1 MSVTLPAAG
10 SGFAP
15 STILQVVSRTQM
27 IPFGSATL
35 AWSNT
40 NLAATITPLSIS
52 STISILVAAYGGTSS
67 PSYGNDS
74 FWRVVE
80 ETSIGGFVLNP
91 NNVSGLADPADGGP
105 EPYVWQTAGQSPF
118 ASYPLGG
125 NLHSYV
131 RSGTLSSITYIL
143 QVHAAGDSGGFLNCR
158 GFDGGYTVASTLTIL
173 EISND

>member
-15 STILQVVSRTQM
+15 STIIQVVSRTQM
-27 IPFGSATL
+27 IPFGSASYNWT
-35 AWSNT
+35 NT
-40 NLAATITPLSIS
+40 NLAVTITPLSIS
-52 STISILVAAYGGTSS
+52 STLSILVAAHGSTATASGGS
-67 PSYGNDS
+67 DS
-74 FWRVVE
+74 FWRIVE

-91 NNVSGLADPADGGP
+91 NLSNGGANGP
-105 EPYVWQTAGQSPF
+105 EPYVWQTAGQSPY
-118 ASYPLGG
+118 ATYPFGG

-143 QVHAAGDSGGFLNCR
+143 QVSTMGPTTALLGVRSFED
-158 GFDGGYTVASTLTIL
+158 YPVPSTLTIL

>member
-15 STILQVVSRTQM
+15 STIIQVVSRTQM
-27 IPFGSATL
+27 IPFGSATS
-35 AWSNT
+35 AWTNT
-40 NLAATITPLSIS
+40 NLAVTITPLSIS
-52 STISILVAAYGGTSS
+52 STLSILVAAHGSTASASGGS
-67 PSYGNDS
+67 DS

-91 NNVSGLADPADGGP
+91 NNVIGLADPADGGP
-105 EPYVWQTAGQSPF
+105 EPYVWQTAGQSPY
-118 ASYPLGG
+118 ATYPLGG

-131 RSGTLSSITYIL
+131 RSGTLSPITYIL
-143 QVHAAGDSGGFLNCR
+143 QVSTMGPTTALLGVRSLED
-158 GFDGGYTVASTLTIL
+158 YPVPSTLTIL

>member
-15 STILQVVSRTQM
+15 STIIQVVSRTQM
-27 IPFGSATL
+27 IPFGSANP

-40 NLAATITPLSIS
+40 NLAVTITPLSVS
-52 STISILVAAYGGTSS
+52 STFSILVAAHGCTSH
-67 PSYGNDS
+67 PDYVFDT

-80 ETSIGGFVLNP
+80 ETSVGGFVLNP

-105 EPYVWQTAGQSPF
+105 EPYVWQTAGQNPF

-143 QVHAAGDSGGFLNCR
+143 QVASMGGSAGFLNCR
-158 GFDGGYTVASTLTIL
+158 GLDGAYTVPSTLTIL